1 MSEYVTETARLEERI
16 LAALRTI
23 RDEWGHML
31 PTTAPAVRL
40 GGGSRSVGIT
50 GDNSPPRWRADG
62 TPYWPADHR
71 DVNDVDSTTG
81 LVSLRREAIDLLNS
95 WSRVVIEER
104 PVTKAIP
111 DGLSAVSMT
120 RFLDRHARWMSGHDT
135 APDMADE
142 LEAMARKVLAVTKPQ
157 GREWISLGTCP
168 LEIEAETDHG
178 LAMVTCAGQVRAWPQ
193 AEDRDGEVMARC
205 RRCGEEAVTS
215 WWEARMFDNP
225 ELKTLLTAE
234 EVVGF
239 VHRAY
244 GKVIKAATVRQW
256 DKRGMI
262 EPAGHDDKGRRL
274 YAREALVWALDMQDR
289 REVLGL

>member
-1 MSEYVTETARLEERI
+1 MIEYVTETARLEERI

-50 GDNSPPRWRADG
+50 GDNSPPRRRADG

-142 LEAMARKVLAVTKPQ
+142 LEIMARKVLAVTKPQ
-157 GREWISLGTCP
+157 GREWISLGSCP
-168 LEIEAETDHG
+168 EEIEVLDDAG
-178 LAMVTCAGQVRAWPQ
+178 SLVMAVCNGQVRAWPKIT
-193 AEDRDGEVMARC
+193 DDDGEVMARC
-205 RRCGEEAVTS
+205 RRCGTEAVTA
-215 WWEARMFDNP
+215 WWERRMFAD
-225 ELKTLLTAE
+225 EDLKVTLTDE
-234 EVVGF
+234 EVVLF

-244 GKVIKAATVRQW
+244 GKVIKQSTVRQW
-256 DKRGMI
+256 VKRKIIAPSGTI
-262 EPAGHDDKGRRL
+262 DGKRVFDRH
-274 YAREALVWALDMQDR
+274 ALVWALDKEAM
-289 REVLGL
+289 REAMGL